1 MKSNRRIKRMTRSKQ
16 KQPGLNL
23 VSLMDVFTILVF
35 FLLVNSSS
43 TEVMEPP
50 KVIKLPASVV
60 EKKPRETVV
69 VLVTEENILIMGEPV
84 VRTEDALNLKAPV
97 INEITARLIEQREN
111 VIGISTKTVA
121 ESKEV
126 TVLAHKTIPF
136 KLLKKIMSSCTAA
149 GYGKISLAVIQKASQ
164 TDASQP
170 QPDA

>member
-1 MKSNRRIKRMTRSKQ
+1 MKSNRRIKRMKRSKQ

-69 VLVTEENILIMGEPV
+69 VLVTEENILIMGEAV
-84 VRTEDALNLKAPV
+84 IRTDDALNLKASV
-97 INEITARLIEQREN
+97 IDEIKVRLIEQREN

-121 ESKEV
+121 ESGEV

-136 KLLKKIMSSCTAA
+136 KLLKKVMSSCTAA

>member
-1 MKSNRRIKRMTRSKQ
+1 MKQNSRRMNRMSRSK
-16 KQPGLNL
+16 KKSPGLNL
-23 VSLMDVFTILVF
+23 VSLMDIFTILVF

-50 KVIKLPASVV
+50 KVISLPDSVV

-69 VLVTEENILIMGEPV
+69 VLITPEEILIMGEPV
-84 VRTEDALNLKAPV
+84 ISTEDALKLKTPV
-97 INEITARLIEQREN
+97 IQAVQSELVIQREN
-111 VIGISTKTVA
+111 VIGIATKKVV

-126 TVLAHKTIPF
+126 TVLADKTIPF

-164 TDASQP
+164 TDS
-170 QPDA
+170 

>member
-1 MKSNRRIKRMTRSKQ
+1 MSKSNRRIKRMKRSKS
-16 KQPGLNL
+16 KPPGLNL

-50 KVIKLPASVV
+50 KVITLPASVV

-69 VLVTEENILIMGEPV
+69 VLVTDEAIMIMGEPV
-84 VRTEDALNLKAPV
+84 IRTEDALNSKAPV
-97 INEITARLIEQREN
+97 LEEIKNRLIEQREN

-136 KLLKKIMSSCTAA
+136 KLLKKVMSSCTAA
-149 GYGKISLAVIQKASQ
+149 GFGKISLAVIQKASQ
-164 TDASQP
+164 SDGE

>member
-1 MKSNRRIKRMTRSKQ
+1 MRQNSRRMNRMSRSK
-16 KQPGLNL
+16 KKSPGFNL

-50 KVIKLPASVV
+50 KSISLPASIV

-69 VLVTEENILIMGEPV
+69 VLVTNENILVMGSPV
-84 VRTEDALNLKAPV
+84 ISTEDAINIKASV
-97 INEITARLIEQREN
+97 IEEIKVKLIEQREN
-111 VIGISTKTVA
+111 VIGIRTKTVS

-126 TVLAHKTIPF
+126 TVLADKTVPF
-136 KLLKKIMSSCTAA
+136 KLLKKVMSSCTAA

-164 TDASQP
+164 TDS
-170 QPDA
+170 